1 MGFRVIR
8 GLSEIPSDIP
18 PAVATVGN
26 FDGVHAGHRSILRR
40 VVQLSRER
48 SCTPAVV
55 TFDPHPTRVV
65 APARAPR
72 LLTTIEQR
80 CELMRR
86 SGIELALVIDFTPEI
101 AQLTPEQF
109 VSRVLVEGLKAR
121 AVLVGENFRFGARQA
136 GDVHTLE
143 ELGSR
148 YGFEVEIIEGVRRH
162 GRMVSSSDIRRLI
175 SDGDMTLAWR
185 ELERPY
191 AVEGEIVPGRGI
203 GSKQTVPT
211 LNLATAAEVLPA
223 QGVYIT
229 CTEDLESGRRWD
241 SITNIG
247 RRPTFGGESLTIETF
262 LLSALEGDAP
272 RRIRLSF
279 LRRVRD
285 ERKFDSPAAL
295 KAQILADVAR
305 ANAWFRRLR
314 RWSGLARKA

>member
-1 MGFRVIR
+1 MDFRVAR
-8 GLSEIPSDIP
+8 GVSEIPSDVGP
-18 PAVATVGN
+18 SAVTIGN

-40 VVQLSRER
+40 VVQIAREHGW
-48 SCTPAVV
+48 TPAAI

-65 APARAPR
+65 APARAPQ

-86 SGIELALVIDFTPEI
+86 EGIELVLVIPFTMEV
-101 AQLTPEQF
+101 AQLSPEQF
-109 VSRVLVEGLKAR
+109 VSQILVDALRVR

-136 GDVHTLE
+136 GDIHTLQ
-143 ELGSR
+143 ELGPR
-148 YGFEVEIIEGVRRH
+148 YGFEVQIIEGVRRH
-162 GRMVSSSDIRRLI
+162 GRMVSSSDLRRLI
-175 SDGDMTLAWR
+175 AEGKVTLAWR

-191 AVEGEIVPGRGI
+191 TVEGDIVPGHGI

-223 QGVYIT
+223 SGVYVT
-229 CTEDLESGRRWD
+229 CTEDLDSGRRWD

-247 RRPTFGGESLTIETF
+247 YRPTFGGDSLTIETF
-262 LLSALEGDAP
+262 LLSPLEGDAP

-285 ERKFDSPAAL
+285 ERKFESPEAL
-295 KAQILADVAR
+295 KAQILKDVAR

-314 RWSGLARKA
+314 RWSGRVRKA